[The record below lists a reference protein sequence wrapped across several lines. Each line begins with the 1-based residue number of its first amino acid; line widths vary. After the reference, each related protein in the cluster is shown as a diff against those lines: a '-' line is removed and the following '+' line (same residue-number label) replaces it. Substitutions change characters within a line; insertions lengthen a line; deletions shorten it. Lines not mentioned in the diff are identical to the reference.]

1 MAVSPCHHGNL
12 LSLLLAT
19 HIVCVCV
26 QCSHSQ
32 IPLLSAPREC
42 FWVFVCC
49 VFNQHVWRAP
59 YLRALALMHPQ
70 THTVRSE
77 LLLTESFEVWRWEL
91 DRIRQAA
98 AVWYS
103 CCSLPTAGVSQHS
116 LKFNQSPLALKPQ
129 STPTLDPWL
138 PPFAPVTHALCGHR
152 KIEAP
157 NPTLPIW
164 TPAFL
169 FSSWST
175 ALLSSFYHPT
185 L

>member
-19 HIVCVCV
+19 HIVCAE
-26 QCSHSQ
+26 CS
-32 IPLLSAPREC
+32 AVTPRYLYSLHHEC

-59 YLRALALMHPQ
+59 YLRALALTHPQ

-103 CCSLPTAGVSQHS
+103 CRSLPTAGVSQHS

-175 ALLSSFYHPT
+175 ALLSSFNHPT